1 MLVRMDKINKDFLGT
16 TALSDVSFNLIRGE
30 VHVLI
35 GENGAGKSTLMKIL
49 SGQYAPDNGKLF
61 IEASEVLDFTPEVA
75 KRAGVAMIHQE
86 LNLLNN
92 LTVVENLFLG
102 RERLNSNL
110 FIDEKT
116 QIEECEKVLKRINAP
131 FGPTEIVRN
140 LSLAQKQ
147 LVELAKALL
156 EKAAIIVMDEP
167 TTALE
172 KEEIKNLFSIIGDLK
187 KEGVGIIYISHRME
201 EIFEIGDRVT
211 VLRDGMHIA
220 TENIAN
226 LDQASLIKYMVGR
239 ELKDQI
245 PKAQVKMG
253 PCLLEV
259 KGLGKR
265 NVLNPVSFKL
275 HKGEILGISGLM
287 GSGRTELAKIIIGA
301 IQKDSGEITL
311 DGKVLAINGPS
322 DAIREKIVYVPEDR
336 KEEGLI
342 LAGTV
347 LDNMTLS
354 LLSSIKN
361 ILGLIPNKR
370 LTNFT
375 HEEILKKKIKCSGEN
390 QTIRNLS
397 RGNQQKVVLSK
408 WLATDPKVLILDE
421 PTRGIDVEAKS
432 EIYKLLG
439 ELAQKGMGII
449 LISSDLPEILGLS
462 DRVLVLHERSMKGV
476 LEGEKIT
483 SENIFSIAL
492 GANS

>member
-1 MLVRMDKINKDFLGT
+1 MLVRMDKINKDFLGNR
-16 TALSDVSFNLIRGE
+16 ALSDVSFELKRGE

-49 SGQYAPDNGKLF
+49 GGQYAPDAGKVF
-61 IEASEVLDFTPEVA
+61 IEGSEFKDFTPYDA
-75 KRAGVAMIHQE
+75 KRRGVAMIYQE

-116 QIEECEKVLKRINAP
+116 QIEECEKVLKRIKAP
-131 FGPTEIVRN
+131 FGPNDLVRN
-140 LSLAQKQ
+140 LSLAKKQ

-156 EKAAIIVMDEP
+156 EKAKIIIMDEP

-172 KEEIKNLFSIIGDLK
+172 KEEIKNLFSLIRDLK
-187 KEGVGIIYISHRME
+187 EKGVGIIYISHRME

-211 VLRDGMHIA
+211 VLRDGIHIV
-220 TENIAN
+220 TEDVAK
-226 LDQASLIKYMVGR
+226 LDQTSLIKYMVGR

-245 PKAQVKMG
+245 PKTQVKRG

-265 NVLNPVSFKL
+265 NVLNPISFEL
-275 HKGEILGISGLM
+275 HRGEILGISGLM

-301 IQKDSGEITL
+301 IQKDSGEIIL
-311 DGKVLAINGPS
+311 EGKVLTINGPA
-322 DAIREKIVYVPEDR
+322 DAIQEKIVYVPEDR

-354 LLSSIKN
+354 LLSSIKS

-370 LTNFT
+370 FINFT

-397 RGNQQKVVLSK
+397 GGNQQKVVLSK
-408 WLATDPKVLILDE
+408 WLGTDPRVLILDE

-476 LEGEKIT
+476 LIGEKIT
-483 SENIFSIAL
+483 SENIFSTAL
-492 GANS
+492 RTN

>member
-1 MLVRMDKINKDFLGT
+1 MLCKMQKISKSFLST
-16 TALSDVSFNLIRGE
+16 KALSEVDFELRRGE

-49 SGQYAPDNGKLF
+49 SGQYSPDKGKLF
-61 IEASEVLDFTPEVA
+61 IEESEILDFTPEAA
-75 KRAGVAMIHQE
+75 KKAGVAMIYQE

-92 LTVVENLFLG
+92 LTVAENLFLG
-102 RERLNSNL
+102 RERIKANF

-116 QIEECEKVLKRINAP
+116 QIDECEKVLKKIHAP
-131 FGPTEIVRN
+131 FLATDLVGR

-156 EKAAIIVMDEP
+156 ENAKIIIMDEP

-172 KEEIKNLFSIIGDLK
+172 KNEIKNLFSIIRELK
-187 KEGVGIIYISHRME
+187 ERGVGIIYISHRME

-211 VLRDGMHIA
+211 VLRDGRHIV
-220 TENIAN
+220 TEEIAN

-245 PKAQVKMG
+245 PKVQVTKG
-253 PCLLEV
+253 ECLLEV
-259 KGLGKR
+259 KDLGKR

-275 HKGEILGISGLM
+275 YKGEILGISGLM

-301 IQKDSGEITL
+301 LKKDSGQIIL
-311 DGKVLAINGPS
+311 DGEILNINEPC
-322 DAIREKIVYVPEDR
+322 DAIKEKIVYVPENR

-342 LAGTV
+342 LGGNV

-361 ILGLIPNKR
+361 FFGLIPSKK
-370 LTNFT
+370 FT
-375 HEEILKKKIKCSGEN
+375 SFAQSEILKKKIKCSGED

-397 RGNQQKVVLSK
+397 GGNQQKVVLSK
-408 WLATDPKVLILDE
+408 WLGTNPKVLILDE

-439 ELAQKGMGII
+439 DLAQNGMGII

-462 DRVLVLHERSMKGV
+462 DRVLVLHEREMKGL
-476 LEGEKIT
+476 LEGKQIT
-483 SENIFSIAL
+483 SENIFSTAL
-492 GANS
+492 QAIN